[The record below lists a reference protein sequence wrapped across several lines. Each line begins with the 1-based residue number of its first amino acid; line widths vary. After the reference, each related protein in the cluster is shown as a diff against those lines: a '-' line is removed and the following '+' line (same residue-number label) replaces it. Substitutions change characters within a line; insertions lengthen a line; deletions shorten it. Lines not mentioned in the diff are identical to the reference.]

1 MNTQLNC
8 PVCSYQNITG
18 DTCPN
23 CDADLRVIRM
33 LQELP
38 LVPKPSVWPLRITL
52 LLLII
57 GIGLGVATS
66 WIFSQPQF
74 NTVVVSNPSPVHQAI
89 NPPDPSPNLSRQL
102 LQRGEPHASLLK
114 PGNPPTQLAPQRT
127 GSPKRREALISP
139 PSLLGKGAGGLG
151 LTLAST
157 TYTVQP
163 GDNLSAIAQ
172 KLCGTETTWEV
183 MLKANPQLQG
193 KENHLKVGEVLKIP
207 HCQEGIK

>member
-38 LVPKPSVWPLRITL
+38 HVPKSSVWPLRITL

-57 GIGLGVATS
+57 GIGLGVASS
-66 WIFSQPQF
+66 WIFSPPQF
-74 NTVVVSNPSPVHQAI
+74 NTVVVSAPSPVHQPI
-89 NPPDPSPNLSRQL
+89 TPPQPSS
-102 LQRGEPHASLLK
+102 
-114 PGNPPTQLAPQRT
+114 AP
-127 GSPKRREALISP
+127 
-139 PSLLGKGAGGLG
+139 
-151 LTLAST
+151 T

-172 KLCGTETTWEV
+172 KLCGKETTWEI

-193 KENHLKVGEVLKIP
+193 KENYLKVGEVLKIP
-207 HCQEGIK
+207 HCLEGI

>member
-1 MNTQLNC
+1 MSIQLNC

-38 LVPKPSVWPLRITL
+38 PVPKQSGWTLRIAL
-52 LLLII
+52 LFMI
-57 GIGLGVATS
+57 IGLGLGVGTS
-66 WIFSQPQF
+66 WIFSPSQF
-74 NTVVVSNPSPVHQAI
+74 HAEVVDPLPVYQTV
-89 NPPDPSPNLSRQL
+89 NPPPQP
-102 LQRGEPHASLLK
+102 PPAS
-114 PGNPPTQLAPQRT
+114 
-127 GSPKRREALISP
+127 S
-139 PSLLGKGAGGLG
+139 
-151 LTLAST
+151 

-172 KLCGTETTWEV
+172 KLCGKQSTWQV

-193 KENHLKVGEVLKIP
+193 KENYLQVGEVVKIP
-207 HCQEGIK
+207 NCQEGN

>member
-57 GIGLGVATS
+57 GIGFGVVTS
-66 WIFSQPQF
+66 WIFFPPQF
-74 NTVVVSNPSPVHQAI
+74 NTVVISAPTPVHQTI
-89 NPPDPSPNLSRQL
+89 NPHYPSPNL
-102 LQRGEPHASLLK
+102 
-114 PGNPPTQLAPQRT
+114 
-127 GSPKRREALISP
+127 SPKRREALISP

-193 KENHLKVGEVLKIP
+193 KENYLKVGEALKIP